1 MTTNYWLAVL
11 AYVLPTFP
19 LGYFWHL
26 STFKAQ
32 YEALKI
38 YRPDVIIPMG
48 LGSMLIQ
55 GFLFA
60 YLYPILFST
69 AHDGW
74 LKSALLFFVIF
85 GLLAWSFAVLPVA
98 AKFKMA
104 SVQRFITL
112 ETAFTV
118 LQYAVTAPSLRL
130 LGDNPNF

>member
-1 MTTNYWLAVL
+1 
-11 AYVLPTFP
+11 
-19 LGYFWHL
+19 
-26 STFKAQ
+26 
-32 YEALKI
+32 
-38 YRPDVIIPMG
+38 MG
-48 LGSMLIQ
+48 LGSILIQ

-60 YLYPILFST
+60 YFYPILFST
-69 AHDGW
+69 THDDW